1 MGRICIMNS
10 SPEFSVSSCNT
21 VCNSRISSI
30 LCVPPMRLSAT
41 NKNAKFDDKQKS
53 KRTNSNSKD
62 VEECLIDTDSSEEDL
77 GDSQSDDLHR
87 INSTSIP
94 PPPPPPINPNE
105 TKYSTMWIGNDDG
118 CLYVFQFTDQSIR
131 TIARKNRTLKQLS
144 SSILGITY
152 ASIF

>member
-1 MGRICIMNS
+1 MGQICIMNT

-30 LCVPPMRLSAT
+30 LCVPPMRLNAT
-41 NKNAKFDDKQKS
+41 NKVLNTKFDDKQKS
-53 KRTNSNSKD
+53 KRINSNSKD
-62 VEECLIDTDSSEEDL
+62 TEESLIDTDSSEEDL

-94 PPPPPPINPNE
+94 PPPPPPPPPISPNE

-144 SSILGITY
+144 SSILAIT
-152 ASIF
+152 

>member
-1 MGRICIMNS
+1 
-10 SPEFSVSSCNT
+10 
-21 VCNSRISSI
+21 
-30 LCVPPMRLSAT
+30 MRLSAT

-94 PPPPPPINPNE
+94 PPPPINPNE